1 MKRNRLSLLFLLIP
15 LFFVG
20 VASANSICGTTPSGL
35 SITSCIPISIQNT
48 QSTALTANTQVMLT
62 FNALNYSSYL
72 ASNLQNIVLYNISSG
87 KTAPAWIEG
96 NYSNE
101 NNANSLNKAAN
112 VIIWLKLPEALGAS
126 TTDTN
131 WAIGVG
137 STSTNYYGNV
147 ISQIGI
153 APQLTSTYGEYDNG
167 WNVFNEYWN
176 FNGTSLPSTLNAD
189 GSVTINDGLIMSDG
203 FVYTKSTFNDNSQ
216 IAEVYSQS
224 INLGGFSTIYNYF
237 EISNSNTVNS
247 STPRNWLNYGYSTG
261 IFEYNPGVINLFCGI
276 NAGNHLGVIGMDWIS
291 TNSVLGSLNY
301 SAGTCSIGGLTKNST
316 SYLSISTEYAGG
328 SGTAATDTFDW
339 LRIRTNP
346 PNQIQPTF
354 TSSGIQHYIPILNI
368 TPEIAFSNSSIT
380 IKATCMSGDTCSIDY
395 PSLGTAI
402 ATGTGSA
409 TYTYSSN
416 KLSPG
421 IYKYY
426 YAIDTITN
434 TNSLAKNISIYFPIF
449 VQNST
454 SNPANTFPFSTNN
467 GPPVIKNKYPIKI
480 FTNTTYSAIF
490 SLNQSYNGGANI
502 IEQKNVN
509 NLNYIPPANQV
520 SGNYVYYINES
531 YNGNQLNV
539 EINYTINMTDMNG
552 QLTFNSLC
560 NTLIQDTPNCALFPY
575 GTNTFTSKPSSW
587 YIQSD
592 TGLSTYNGT
601 GSKSNFIQFSNNNVT
616 FTPKII
622 LNYNQFS
629 PTYSFQLNLTN
640 NPKMQSSITQQSL
653 TFVLSNTLLTGRRN
667 LANFSIFSQDNF
679 NALNDVNLSL
689 RMSGLFNGY
698 VISKTISNTTA
709 NASGKYFLSIPKS
722 NYSNPNILLNINAS
736 VTKPLFYQQA
746 DTYCQAN
753 ISDTQT
759 NVYPIGLVDTNGS
772 KYSMYVYS
780 NGGNSAAG
788 YLLEVLEQ
796 KGVGSTLVQ
805 SLTIPPSIPFPLPLE
820 SVGQQYA
827 FDVYTP
833 NCKTVLFKG
842 AFSQPSNPTYITLSS
857 LVPVYIVNKSAAV
870 GSCKLNGYVNGLD
883 NISCFGADSTNLAY
897 SYKLDIYKTTTV
909 AGTTQ
914 LVFSGNYT
922 GNSFT
927 ANVLLP
933 ENTSYTG
940 TIIALYNDAKNTG
953 LILYSGVIIATVIQL
968 ATPLFGL
975 LAFILFITLL
985 LGAVSTGKAIIV
997 VLFSDVAMF
1006 IISLTNLVNIQP
1018 SVFIIFMI
1026 LGGIAIWWDKA

>member
-20 VASANSICGTTPSGL
+20 VASA
-35 SITSCIPISIQNT
+35 TSYPLYIQNT
-48 QSTALTANTQVMLT
+48 TNTLSTTQNITFTQMYYPVKLYTNAEANTLYNLMNGGNNISISANTILT
-62 FNALNYSSYL
+62 SNLTRCDNLVINSGVSLTTNGFIIVCSGTITNDGFILGGNLNDGGRLNPFNFNSSYGGSGGGGGGNGGTGGNGGSTL
-72 ASNLQNIVLYNISSG
+72 VSGGSGGTGGGGSSG
-87 KTAPAWIEG
+87 STPSSPTLTQSLVQKIANDTEVYLTGAGGGFGYSASPYTASSAVFGI
-96 NYSNE
+96 YIQ
-101 NNANSLNKAAN
+101 AN
-112 VIIWLKLPEALGAS
+112 
-126 TTDTN
+126 
-131 WAIGVG
+131 
-137 STSTNYYGNV
+137 
-147 ISQIGI
+147 
-153 APQLTSTYGEYDNG
+153 
-167 WNVFNEYWN
+167 
-176 FNGTSLPSTLNAD
+176 
-189 GSVTINDGLIMSDG
+189 TIN
-203 FVYTKSTFNDNSQ
+203 NN
-216 IAEVYSQS
+216 
-224 INLGGFSTIYNYF
+224 
-237 EISNSNTVNS
+237 
-247 STPRNWLNYGYSTG
+247 G
-261 IFEYNPGVINLFCGI
+261 I
-276 NAGNHLGVIGMDWIS
+276 IS
-291 TNSVLGSLNY
+291 TNGVSGNP
-301 SAGTCSIGGLTKNST
+301 IGG
-316 SYLSISTEYAGG
+316 GG
-328 SGTAATDTFDW
+328 SGGGAV
-339 LRIRTNP
+339 LLSYKTNLISGTITTNGGNGSP
-346 PNQIQPTF
+346 AVYGGGSGGSGLTLTYQYTTQPIPSQPLLIPIYLNVSNFSYIPKLNQI
-354 TSSGIQHYIPILNI
+354 TSFQ
-368 TPEIAFSNSSIT
+368 
-380 IKATCMSGDTCSIDY
+380 
-395 PSLGTAI
+395 
-402 ATGTGSA
+402 
-409 TYTYSSN
+409 TYT
-416 KLSPG
+416 
-421 IYKYY
+421 
-426 YAIDTITN
+426 
-434 TNSLAKNISIYFPIF
+434 
-449 VQNST
+449 VQQIT
-454 SNPANTFPFSTNN
+454 SNILINQIT
-467 GPPVIKNKYPIKI
+467 
-480 FTNTTYSAIF
+480 
-490 SLNQSYNGGANI
+490 LNFM
-502 IEQKNVN
+502 
-509 NLNYIPPANQV
+509 L
-520 SGNYVYYINES
+520 
-531 YNGNQLNV
+531 
-539 EINYTINMTDMNG
+539 NMTDMNG

-575 GTNTFTSKPSSW
+575 AANTFISKPSSW

-640 NPKMQSSITQQSL
+640 NPKMQNSITQQPL

-722 NYSNPNILLNINAS
+722 NYLNPNILLNLNAS

-827 FDVYTP
+827 FDVYSP

-897 SYKLDIYKTTTV
+897 EYSLKIYKSTT
-909 AGTTQ
+909 AAAITQ
-914 LVFSGNYT
+914 LVFSGNYS

-933 ENTSYTG
+933 ENTIYIG
-940 TIIALYNDAKNTG
+940 TITSLYNDANNTP
-953 LILYSGVIIATVIQL
+953 LILYSGQIVAHIIQL
-968 ATPLFGL
+968 TAPLFGL
-975 LAFILFITLL
+975 IAFILFITVV
-985 LGAVSTGKAIIV
+985 LGGVATGKAIVIV
-997 VLFSDVAMF
+997 IFADLGMF
-1006 IISLTNLVNIQP
+1006 IISMLNLVQIP
-1018 SVFIIFMI
+1018 LTVVVVFVI